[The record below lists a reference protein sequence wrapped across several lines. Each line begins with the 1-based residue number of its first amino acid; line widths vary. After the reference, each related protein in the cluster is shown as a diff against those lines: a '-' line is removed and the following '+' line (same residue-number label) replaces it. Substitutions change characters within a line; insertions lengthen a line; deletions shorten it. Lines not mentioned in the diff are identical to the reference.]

1 MWFVF
6 DNIEHRNDLKG
17 QSGRTYSAY
26 VVTGTRR
33 GFNGE
38 PDMPYQKVLFPNQ
51 SCTIIERG
59 IPRPGMSIVQ
69 FFEKAVTPGETLSIK
84 SERDGKFWKWDT
96 ISKMEETLP
105 TYEPLT
111 EEEIQR
117 YRQSNSSSASSP
129 ATTAAPAAKLPSF
142 LSDNSS
148 VPF

>member
-33 GFNGE
+33 GFNGD

-111 EEEIQR
+111 EEEIQK
-117 YRQSNSSSASSP
+117 YRQSQANAAP
-129 ATTAAPAAKLPSF
+129 ANNTAVPAAKLPSF
-142 LSDNSS
+142 LSDNTS